1 MGTVASM
8 TTADHPGSNRSA
20 SLPARAALPLAAALL
35 GLFAALGGAC
45 GGSGE
50 DTPSGSSSRGAGG
63 AGGDSAAST
72 SSATSSSGG
81 GSSTST
87 STGSGGSPCD
97 VTAPEARFVAPSGD
111 DGAAGTELA
120 PFATLQHAL
129 DVAIPGTTI
138 FVRTGVYAELVS
150 FPSSGEPG
158 APITL
163 RAYCGEAPVLDGSG
177 LGGDQSEPA
186 LVSIVD
192 QSHVVVLGL
201 ELRGLQG
208 QNGNFP
214 AGIWVRGA
222 IRDVLLQEN
231 EVHDITAEG
240 GGQDAGA
247 HGIAIY
253 GTTKVPSEDVRVVG
267 NTLHSLVLGP
277 SEALVVNGNVRNFE
291 VTDNT
296 VHDVNNIA
304 FDFIGFESD
313 VCPSCSQAD
322 VDTDDVNRAR
332 HGLVRGNTAHHMTT
346 AQNPAYGGEKAAAC
360 FYVDGGA
367 SITLEQN
374 LAHHCDLGVELASEH
389 YQRATR
395 DIVVRSNFFYA
406 NDVTGIALGG
416 YDPGN
421 GPGGGSAEDNL
432 IVGNTFVDCSRS
444 GWADTAIL
452 LQNRNIQNTIVNNV
466 IVATDGHSTVADG
479 GSANT
484 GNVFDYNV
492 YWNGA
497 LDGVNGGSHSIE
509 ADPQLVDA
517 ANGDLHLT
525 ATSPGVGAGSL
536 LDPAVIG
543 ALDFDG
549 EPRVQGALDI
559 GADER

>member
-1 MGTVASM
+1 M
-8 TTADHPGSNRSA
+8 TSAGPLGSHDSARSA
-20 SLPARAALPLAAALL
+20 LPFLAAVVGLAGLL
-35 GLFAALGGAC
+35 VGAC
-45 GGSGE
+45 GGSG
-50 DTPSGSSSRGAGG
+50 DDGSSASGSSGAGG
-63 AGGDSAAST
+63 NGGDAAASTGAST
-72 SSATSSSGG
+72 SSAGGSAASSTSSSTGAGG
-81 GSSTST
+81 A
-87 STGSGGSPCD
+87 PCD
-97 VTAPEARFVAPSGD
+97 VTVPDALFVAPSGD
-111 DGAAGTELA
+111 DAAAGSEQA
-120 PFATLQHAL
+120 PFATIQHAL
-129 DVAIPGTTI
+129 DLAGPGTTV

-150 FPSSGEPG
+150 FPASGEAG

-163 RAYCGEAPVLDGSG
+163 RAYCGETPVLDGSG
-177 LGGDQSEPA
+177 LGGGQSEPA

-192 QSHVVVLGL
+192 RSHVVVLGL

-222 IRDVLLQEN
+222 VRDVLLQDN
-231 EVHDITAEG
+231 HVHDIVAED

-267 NTLHSLVLGP
+267 NTLHTLVLGP
-277 SEALVVNGNVRNFE
+277 SEALVVNGNVRDFE

-313 VCPSCSQAD
+313 VCPGCSQVD
-322 VDTDDVNRAR
+322 SDTDDVNRAR
-332 HGLVRGNTAHHMTT
+332 HGLVRGNTAHDMTT

-367 SITLEQN
+367 SITIERN
-374 LAHHCDLGVELASEH
+374 LAHHCDLGIELASEH
-389 YQRATR
+389 YQHATR
-395 DIVVRSNFFYA
+395 DIVVRSNFLYA

-421 GPGGGSAEDNL
+421 GPGGGSAEDNV
-432 IVGNTFVDCSRS
+432 IVGNTLVDCSRN

-452 LQNRNIQNTIVNNV
+452 LQNRNIQNTLVNNV
-466 IVATDGHSTVADG
+466 VVATDGHSTVADG

-492 YWNGA
+492 YWNGD
-497 LDGVNGGSHSIE
+497 LDGVNGGSHSLE
-509 ADPQLVDA
+509 VDPLLVDA

-525 ATSPGVGAGSL
+525 AGSPAVGAGSA
-536 LDPAVIG
+536 LDPALLG
-543 ALDFDG
+543 AEDYDG
-549 EPRVQGALDI
+549 EARVQGALDI